1 MGRILTI
8 RGMLAVGLWL
18 GYLASLSYGQGSAQ
32 VGSDEQKISS
42 IAGEARDILGRYCY
56 RCHNGE
62 GSDSGYAFDVKKV
75 ESLVEQGVV
84 SAKNPDDSLLF
95 ADLESGRMPP
105 RNQPHLP
112 RPTPAEASVI
122 KEWIKL
128 GAVAFPEAKRRGD
141 FRSLKQSLTN
151 MRDHL
156 QTLPPAER
164 KDIRYFTLVHL
175 WNNPEVD
182 DAYLRNVRAG
192 LSKVIN
198 SLSWEKEIALPALID
213 SEQTIMAIRLSDYG
227 WSLEHWEALVREY
240 PYGVSYGSHPDQEL
254 EKLDKEIASLMET
267 NQLSHLRADWFVSTA
282 TKPKLYHQ
290 LLYELVIPSLIN
302 RRAVPGDAANPKKMT
317 DRDLEEF
324 LGVDVEKN
332 IFGVGPRPIRSGF
345 TQSGISGQNRMIEM
359 HRIDATRSYWKS
371 YDFLASTREAILSE
385 FPLGPTT
392 ARNPKPELAFR
403 HDGGEIIFHLNNG
416 LQGYLLSASSGA
428 RLDAGPIEIVGD
440 SLRTSGTQA
449 IVSGLSCIACHR
461 LGMVEPP
468 NDEVRTFASVFGD
481 GKTLVEELY
490 PPQAKING
498 EIQRSRQVF
507 IEALEKTIAPFL
519 LEKDGEKL
527 NLTQLPEPV
536 AEVSRRFLLE
546 SLDLQT
552 VANEL
557 NEPDGRF
564 LAESL
569 QKTNVFRTLGLN
581 VLTRENGVIKRD
593 AWESRAAFSLMQ
605 EAARE
610 LGYSPRR

>member
-1 MGRILTI
+1 MSRILSI
-8 RGMLAVGLWL
+8 RGVMAVGLWL
-18 GYLASLSYGQGSAQ
+18 GYLATLGYGQS
-32 VGSDEQKISS
+32 SDDEQKISS
-42 IAGEARDILGRYCY
+42 IAGEARDILARYCY

-62 GSDSGYAFDVKKV
+62 GSDSGYAFDVKNV
-75 ESLVEQGVV
+75 ESLVDQGVV
-84 SAKNPDDSLLF
+84 SAKKPEDSLLF
-95 ADLESGRMPP
+95 TDLESGRMPP

-141 FRSLKQSLTN
+141 FRSLKQSLTL

-156 QTLPPAER
+156 KSLRPAER
-164 KDIRYFTLVHL
+164 KDTRYFTLVHL

-182 DAYLRNVRAG
+182 EAYLKNVRAG
-192 LSKVIN
+192 VSKVIN
-198 SLSWEKEIALPALID
+198 SLSWEKEIVLPTLVDPDQAIV
-213 SEQTIMAIRLSDYG
+213 AIRLSDYG
-227 WSLEHWEALVREY
+227 WTLEHWEALVREY
-240 PYGVSYGSHPDQEL
+240 PYGLSYGSHPDQEL
-254 EKLDKEIASLMET
+254 EKLDKEIAKLMET
-267 NQLSHLRADWFVSTA
+267 NQLPHLRADWFVSTA

-290 LLYELVIPSLIN
+290 LLYELVIPSLRN
-302 RRAVPGDAANPKKMT
+302 RQKEPADAANPKKMT

-324 LGVDVEKN
+324 LGVDIEKN
-332 IFGVGPRPIRSGF
+332 IFGAGPRPIRSGF

-359 HRIDATRSYWKS
+359 HRIDNTRSYWKS

-385 FPLGPTT
+385 FPLGPIA
-392 ARNPKPELAFR
+392 ARHPKPELAFR

-449 IVSGLSCIACHR
+449 IVNGLSCIACHR

-468 NDEVRTFASVFGD
+468 NDEVRLFASVFGD

-490 PPQAKING
+490 PPQTKINE
-498 EIQRSRQVF
+498 EIQRSRHVF
-507 IEALEKTIAPFL
+507 IEALEKAIAPFL
-519 LEKDGEKL
+519 LEQDEDKL
-527 NLTQLPEPV
+527 SLTHLPEPV
-536 AEVSRRFLLE
+536 SEVSRRFLLE
-546 SLDLQT
+546 SLNLQT

-557 NEPDGRF
+557 NEPDSRF